1 MNTTNVLDFNL
12 SFIGSILDK
21 FNRDWQSCLWLAGL
35 LEGDNY
41 LYLPLA
47 DVAVVLA
54 REASEGGKHV
64 VGRAQRLA
72 QLVTDKGLWLT
83 FKMSSNDWRCGFFS
97 KPESREGQ
105 LRLLILLVVLGSGVE
120 VGGEGLVDPSVELH
134 QTLLELGR
142 QWRQKH
148 FGVCERVLA
157 RLVGDRR

>member
-1 MNTTNVLDFNL
+1 MKNFSRCHSP
-12 SFIGSILDK
+12 SF
-21 FNRDWQSCLWLAGL
+21 
-35 LEGDNY
+35 DNFVD
-41 LYLPLA
+41 L
-47 DVAVVLA
+47 
-54 REASEGGKHV
+54 
-64 VGRAQRLA
+64 
-72 QLVTDKGLWLT
+72 
-83 FKMSSNDWRCGFFS
+83 S
-97 KPESREGQ
+97 KPESREWQ